1 MDFNIKK
8 LPVLPIAQLMVNAQ
22 SLNLMTVQF
31 IPSVHETEDDEEY
44 PKDYLYL
51 LYYLI
56 LFPFSFVS
64 FHYAAFLVSDF
75 SLYIFFRSRD
85 LISS

>member
-1 MDFNIKK
+1 MEFLIKK

-31 IPSVHETEDDEEY
+31 IPSVHETEDDEEN
-44 PKDYLYL
+44 PEDYLYL
-51 LYYLI
+51 LYHLFF
-56 LFPFSFVS
+56 FPFSFVS

-75 SLYIFFRSRD
+75 SLNIFFKSKD
-85 LISS
+85 FISS

>member
-1 MDFNIKK
+1 MKFLIKK

-31 IPSVHETEDDEEY
+31 IPSVHKTDDDEEN
-44 PKDYLYL
+44 PEDYLYL
-51 LYYLI
+51 LDHLFF
-56 LFPFSFVS
+56 FPFSFVF
-64 FHYAAFLVSDF
+64 FHYAAFLVRDF
-75 SLYIFFRSRD
+75 SLYIFSKSKD